1 MRLLQM
7 LKEDIKTQQHL
18 LEIYRKALSTLP
30 KGKLRYR
37 MMNGRVRYFR
47 YNPETGK
54 VTYLKDADKEL
65 VHKLKY
71 RRVTEEAIRT
81 IESNLNV
88 EEKLL
93 ETYQPYDPVSCQMRL
108 GKVYQDAPELFY
120 EKKGKHRKRE
130 NYQNSYRK
138 EDLIHK
144 TSFGMLCRSKSE
156 AMIADLLYKAGIPF
170 YYEARLILYDEWG
183 EKQVYYPDFT
193 IELPDGSVIYWEH
206 FGRMD
211 LPDYRQK
218 NFKRIANY
226 HYNDIY
232 PPNNL
237 IITMES
243 RKGGIDANAILRI
256 IEHQI
261 LPFFQ

>member
-7 LKEDIKTQQHL
+7 LKEDIKTQHHL
-18 LEIYRKALSTLP
+18 LEIYRKTLLTLP
-30 KGKLRYR
+30 KGTLRYR
-37 MMNGRVRYFR
+37 IMKGHVRYFR
-47 YNPETGK
+47 YNPVTRK
-54 VTYLKDADKEL
+54 VTYLRESDREL
-65 VHKLKY
+65 VLSLKQ
-71 RRVTEEAIRT
+71 RRLLEEAIRT
-81 IESNLNV
+81 MERNLHT

-93 ETYQPYDPVSCQMRL
+93 KIYQAYDPISCQTRL
-108 GKVYQDAPELFY
+108 GKVYQDAPELFH
-120 EKKGKHRKRE
+120 EKNGKHTKKE
-130 NYQNSYRK
+130 SYQNPYRK

-170 YYEARLILYDEWG
+170 YYEARLVLYDEWG
-183 EKQVYYPDFT
+183 EKHVYYPDFT
-193 IELPDGSVIYWEH
+193 IELPDGSVMYWEH

>member
-1 MRLLQM
+1 MRLLQI

-18 LEIYRKALSTLP
+18 LAIYKNALSALP
-30 KGKLRYR
+30 KGRLRYR

-47 YNPETGK
+47 YNPETKK

-65 VHKLKY
+65 VQKLKY
-71 RRVTEEAIRT
+71 RRVTEEAIKT
-81 IESNLNV
+81 IENNLNI

-93 ETYQPYDPVSCQMRL
+93 EAYQPYDPVSCQMRL

-120 EKKGKHRKRE
+120 EENGKHKKKKSH
-130 NYQNSYRK
+130 QNTYRK

-156 AMIADLLYKAGIPF
+156 AMIADLLYQAGIPF
-170 YYEARLILYDEWG
+170 LYESRLILYDEWG
-183 EKQVYYPDFT
+183 EKKVYYPDFT

-218 NFKRIANY
+218 NFKRIATY
-226 HYNDIY
+226 HYNGIF
-232 PPNNL
+232 PPDNL

-243 RKGGIDANAILRI
+243 PKGGINVSAILHI

-261 LPFFQ
+261 LPLFQ